1 MDKII
6 LNDGTE
12 LYDSYTATDDVN
24 LFLYIRNGM
33 NIAQIATLL
42 NDPERTRSIT
52 YQSVDNMITYT
63 DFVRL
68 HSISNGVNGLVSVVM
83 HK

>member
-12 LYDSYTATDDVN
+12 LYESYTATDDVN
-24 LFLYIRNGM
+24 LFMYIRNGM

-63 DFVRL
+63 DFIRL

-83 HK
+83 RK

>member
-52 YQSVDNMITYT
+52 YQSVDKMITYT
-63 DFVRL
+63 DFIYLR
-68 HSISNGVNGLVSVVM
+68 SISNGVNGLVSVVM

>member
-12 LYDSYTATDDVN
+12 LENGYTATDDVN

-33 NIAQIATLL
+33 TIAQIAVLFS
-42 NDPERTRSIT
+42 DPERTSAIT
-52 YQSVDNMITYT
+52 YQSGEDSITYV
-63 DFVRL
+63 DFVNLRGV
-68 HSISNGVNGLVSVVM
+68 STGVNGLVSVVM
-83 HK
+83 YK

>member
-12 LYDSYTATDDVN
+12 LYNSYTATDDVS
-24 LFLYIRNGM
+24 LFMYIRNGM

-63 DFVRL
+63 DFIHL
-68 HSISNGVNGLVSVVM
+68 DSISNGVNGLVSVVM
-83 HK
+83 RK

>member
-12 LYDSYTATDDVN
+12 LYNSYTATDDVN
-24 LFLYIRNGM
+24 LFMYIRNDM

-63 DFVRL
+63 DFIHL

-83 HK
+83 RK

>member
-12 LYDSYTATDDVN
+12 LYNSYTATDDVN
-24 LFLYIRNGM
+24 LFMYIRNGM

-52 YQSVDNMITYT
+52 YQSVDKMITYT
-63 DFVRL
+63 DFIHLR
-68 HSISNGVNGLVSVVM
+68 SISNGVNGLVSVVM

>member
-42 NDPERTRSIT
+42 NDPERTCSIT
-52 YQSVDNMITYT
+52 YQSVDKMITYT
-63 DFVRL
+63 DFIHLR
-68 HSISNGVNGLVSVVM
+68 SISNGVNGLVSVVM

>member
-12 LYDSYTATDDVN
+12 LYNSYTATDDVN

-52 YQSVDNMITYT
+52 YQSVDKMITYT
-63 DFVRL
+63 DFIHLR
-68 HSISNGVNGLVSVVM
+68 SISNGVNGLVSVVM
-83 HK
+83 RK

>member
-12 LYDSYTATDDVN
+12 LYNSSTATDDVN
-24 LFLYIRNGM
+24 LFMYIRNGM

-63 DFVRL
+63 DFIHLR
-68 HSISNGVNGLVSVVM
+68 SISNGVNGLVSVVM
-83 HK
+83 RK

>member
-12 LYDSYTATDDVN
+12 LYNSYTATDDVN

-83 HK
+83 RK

>member
-12 LYDSYTATDDVN
+12 LYNSYTATDDVN

-52 YQSVDNMITYT
+52 YQSVDKMITYT
-63 DFVRL
+63 DFIYL

-83 HK
+83 RK